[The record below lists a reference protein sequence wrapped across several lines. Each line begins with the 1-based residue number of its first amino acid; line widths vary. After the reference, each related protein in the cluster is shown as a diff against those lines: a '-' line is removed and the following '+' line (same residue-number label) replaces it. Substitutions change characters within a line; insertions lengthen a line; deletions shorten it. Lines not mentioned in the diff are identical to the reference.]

1 MLAIQLLL
9 LSTHCSEPRKEKMAW
24 SRGIQFQELV
34 EFLLYVEEYSLIS
47 WSRIEVSSIS
57 EKQEYGQC

>member
-47 WSRIEVSSIS
+47 
-57 EKQEYGQC
+57 